1 MQTKQAYSN
10 PDLDNPDI
18 ISLCTNYPKKEQLP
32 KSNPNNLIILE
43 VSMSRD
49 RSTLWPR
56 CSLGPSITRPI
67 PWSILRLRPLA
78 AGVTCR
84 CTAAGNYRVVC
95 GLLIVFLVGFGRPIH
110 TSGSG
115 AHCVWWSWRNGGL
128 SWLLF
133 KLSGDGWSRG
143 VVFLLL
149 YRVAAVAHLIRTL
162 IFTSLWTHLD
172 AIYRATRGILL
183 LTHWYWL
190 ICGEYT

>member
-1 MQTKQAYSN
+1 M
-10 PDLDNPDI
+10 
-18 ISLCTNYPKKEQLP
+18 ISQ
-32 KSNPNNLIILE
+32 

-128 SWLLF
+128 SWLL
-133 KLSGDGWSRG
+133 LSWAVMGEVEVLSFFSYTEWRRWHTWSE
-143 VVFLLL
+143 
-149 YRVAAVAHLIRTL
+149 
-162 IFTSLWTHLD
+162 
-172 AIYRATRGILL
+172 
-183 LTHWYWL
+183 HWYL
-190 ICGEYT
+190 LHCERILMQYTGPLEEFFY